1 MVNVRGGSDEVQSAL
16 FKLEKLA
23 AAEKSA
29 DVIRREATKID
40 KTVTDFATEVELVLA
55 EALTALTISAG
66 PTSLTMVNTD
76 VA

>member
-1 MVNVRGGSDEVQSAL
+1 MGC
-16 FKLEKLA
+16 
-23 AAEKSA
+23 
-29 DVIRREATKID
+29 EATKID

-66 PTSLTMVNTD
+66 PTPLTVVNTD